1 MVPKKSIPGV
11 EVQDNKREQAL
22 VALLGLQPTG
32 KRGGYDAFDEAG
44 NPFELKTTSK
54 NDVGT
59 GRDVGRDFVAKLRS
73 EYFVAAKT
81 DPNSNEWK
89 PSQIIICH
97 PDDLEE
103 WIQEKLELRLAKDEN
118 LLERVMNKIKNL
130 FANEELERI
139 KYLMS
144 RGMTYNNPKISWDYL
159 EKHGT
164 VLNLKEPAK
173 SLKQFVSRRPLLN
186 QK

>member
-1 MVPKKSIPGV
+1 MGQKKILGID
-11 EVQDNKREQAL
+11 VQDNKREQAL
-22 VALLGLQPTG
+22 AALLDLQTTG
-32 KRGGYDAFDEAG
+32 KRGGYDAFDQHG
-44 NPFELKTTSK
+44 NPYELKTTSK

-59 GRDVGRDFVAKLRS
+59 GRDVGREFVAKLRS

-81 DPNSNEWK
+81 DPDSTDWK
-89 PSQIIICH
+89 PAKIIVCH

-103 WIQEKLELRLAKDEN
+103 WILDKLESRLSKDEKL
-118 LLERVMNKIKNL
+118 LEKVLTKIRTYFQK
-130 FANEELERI
+130 EELERI
-139 KYLMS
+139 AYLMS

-173 SLKQFVSRRPLLN
+173 SLKQFVIQRPLLN